1 MRSYFS
7 MVCGGSISPLPLRRL
22 WGMRRTGCFPMPQ
35 NGPALL
41 QIRSVAAHCDFVGH
55 LVGHCGII
63 LKISLRCIFEGEA
76 IGLRVSIL
84 GSGSSGNITLLETER
99 TRLLVD
105 AGLGK
110 RETLAR
116 LAAVERTVDQLDGIL
131 ITHEH
136 TDHCNG
142 LPQMLGLWKAPLYV
156 TEPTLDAMRGTLPET
171 FGKRL
176 KRIETIQPGQH
187 FTVGDID
194 VHAFAIPHDAAD
206 PIGFTFRSNGA
217 KMAIVTDLGYMPEL
231 VKVHLRGADCLVLES
246 NHDPDMLKAGPYPWV
261 VKQRVLS
268 RTGHLSNHAV
278 SEYLADPDGFDATAR
293 YLVLAHLSEENN
305 NPHTARIS
313 AEEALGRRPAECAF
327 CGQLLIASQGVPLAP
342 IQ

>member
-1 MRSYFS
+1 
-7 MVCGGSISPLPLRRL
+7 
-22 WGMRRTGCFPMPQ
+22 
-35 NGPALL
+35 
-41 QIRSVAAHCDFVGH
+41 
-55 LVGHCGII
+55 
-63 LKISLRCIFEGEA
+63 
-76 IGLRVSIL
+76 LRVSIL
-84 GSGSSGNITLLETER
+84 ASGSSGNITLLETER

-116 LAAVERTVDQLDGIL
+116 LAAVESTVDHIDGIL

-136 TDHCNG
+136 IDHCNG
-142 LPQMLGLWKAPLYV
+142 LPQMLGLWKSPLYA
-156 TEPTLDAMRGTLPET
+156 TGPTLDAMQCILPET

-176 KRIETIQPGQH
+176 KRVETIQAGHH
-187 FTVGDID
+187 FTIGDIE

-231 VKVHLRGADCLVLES
+231 VKVHLRGTDCLVLES
-246 NHDPDMLKAGPYPWV
+246 NHDLDMLKVGPYPWI

-278 SEYLADPDGFDATAR
+278 SEYLADPDGFDAAAR
-293 YLVLAHLSEENN
+293 YLVLAHVSQENN
-305 NPHTARIS
+305 NPDLVRLS
-313 AEEALGRRPAECAF
+313 AEEALGRRPAESAF
-327 CGQLLIASQGVPLAP
+327 TGELLIASQHVPLKSLEL
-342 IQ
+342 